1 MNTRRLTRT
10 LVVLIL
16 VAATAVALAAPAAG
30 KAKKRKP
37 PLKFTLIGKLASA
50 HVVDNDPSGA
60 SAGDVVIFS
69 QTLFNRSGE
78 KEVGSSRGECTRTSA
93 PEGDS
98 LCEGAFLLK
107 RGQITIQ
114 GVDPPETVT
123 RHPLVVTG
131 GSGRYRGVRGEIT
144 VHHVTPVEDRLD
156 FKLKR

>member
-1 MNTRRLTRT
+1 MNTRRLIATSIA
-10 LVVLIL
+10 LIL
-16 VAATAVALAAPAAG
+16 VGVTAVALASPAEG

-37 PLKFTLIGKLASA
+37 PLKFTLIGKIASA

-60 SAGDVVIFS
+60 SAGDVLIFS
-69 QTLFNRSGE
+69 QTLFNRSGDR
-78 KEVGSSRGECTRTSA
+78 EVGSSRGMCTRTSA

-98 LCEGAFLLK
+98 LCEGSFLLK

-131 GSGRYRGVRGEIT
+131 GSGRYRGVRGAIT
-144 VHHVTPVEDRLD
+144 VHHVSPVEDRLD